1 MLFGASFARC
11 LVGFFLLVTLP
22 YIHIGIMYAKIW
34 VPDKKPVSYNN
45 CTCSCWDTVF
55 KGSYENQKK
64 VGYKHMYFN
73 ATKQTFSMWTIT
85 MAAVLAFYELVKHL
99 LRLYVEGNLRYSM
112 LFLLILSIYPQ
123 YFSWWVYLNY
133 FNDDFYKQF
142 VHQMFF
148 TVTELVSFMIIVRM
162 CSYENDITPNHLIGV
177 LSINLVHI
185 VVGGLDQFFEH
196 LVLMDGKQ
204 FKRIR
209 SLALVIPD
217 VLCIVISIIEY
228 KRSRSRLIS
237 RKESVHVLCLT
248 FLLFLL
254 IKLVLI

>member
-1 MLFGASFARC
+1 MLFGARFASC
-11 LVGFFLLVTLP
+11 LVGFFLLVALP
-22 YIHIGIMYAKIW
+22 YIHIGIINAKMW
-34 VPDKKPVSYNN
+34 VPNKTPVSYNN

-64 VGYKHMYFN
+64 IGYKHMYFN
-73 ATKQTFSMWTIT
+73 ATKQTFIMWTIT

-99 LRLYVEGNLRYSM
+99 LRLYVERNLRYSM
-112 LFLLILSIYPQ
+112 LFLIILSIYPQ

-133 FNDDFYKQF
+133 LNDDFYKQF

-148 TVTELVSFMIIVRM
+148 TVTELISLMIIVRM
-162 CSYENDITPNHLIGV
+162 CSYGNDIAINHLIGV

-185 VVGGLDQFFEH
+185 AVGGLDQFFDH
-196 LVLMDGKQ
+196 LVLMDGKP
-204 FKRIR
+204 FKRMR

-217 VLCIVISIIEY
+217 VLCIVIFIIEY
-228 KRSRSRLIS
+228 KISHGRLLS
-237 RKESVHVLCLT
+237 RKESFYVFWLT

-254 IKLVLI
+254 FKFGLF